1 MTHDSSAESGKDFIR
16 AQIAEDIASG
26 HFGGK
31 VITRL
36 PPEPNGFPHIG
47 HAKAFL
53 LDYGVAIENSGHCNL
68 RFDDTN
74 PLKEE
79 TAFVEAIKE
88 DIRWIGIDWQDREYY
103 ASDYY
108 QQLYDMAVVLIRKGK
123 AYVDDLSAEQV
134 REHRGTLTE
143 PGMNSPYRDRGV
155 EENLDLFERM
165 KNGEFADGEKTLRAK
180 IDMSSPNINM
190 RDPVMYRIIH
200 ATHHRTGDA
209 WCIYPTYDWAH
220 GQSDSI
226 EGITHSLCDLAYEDH
241 RPLYDWFLDE
251 LGIHHPRQMEFAR
264 LVLGFTVLSKRKLRK
279 LVEEGIV
286 DGWDDPRLPTL
297 RGLRR
302 RGYTPSMI
310 SSFIERIGISKT
322 HSMVDMALFEYFAR
336 EELNRTARRVMAVLD
351 PVKLII
357 DNYPEGVTEELEA
370 ENNPEDPT
378 SGSRRVPFSRELFI
392 EREDFTEDPPPKYYR
407 LAPGRE
413 VRLKYAY
420 YVTYTGIVKDPVSGK
435 VSEIH
440 CTYDPATKGGWSE
453 DGRKV
458 KGTLHWVSTGHA
470 TDIQVRLYD
479 RLFTRENM
487 EETEDYFAYLNPDCL
502 TILNGCKIESGAL
515 TDPGAGVQFL
525 RQGYFCR
532 DTEDSESGC
541 PVYNR
546 IVPLKDSWAKIE
558 KKAKAQT

>member
-1 MTHDSSAESGKDFIR
+1 MTESGSTEGAKDFIR
-16 AQIAEDIASG
+16 AQIAEDMASG
-26 HFGGK
+26 RFGGK

-36 PPEPNGFPHIG
+36 PPEPNGYPHIG

-53 LDYGVAIENSGHCNL
+53 LDYNVAVENNGHCNL

-79 TAFVEAIKE
+79 AEFVEAIKE
-88 DIRWIGIDWQDREYY
+88 DLHWIGIDWAEREYY

-108 QQLYDMAVVLIRKGK
+108 QALYDMAVVLIKNGK

-134 REHRGTLTE
+134 REYRGTLTE
-143 PGMNSPYRDRGV
+143 PGINSPFRERSV
-155 EENLDLFERM
+155 EENLDLFCRM
-165 KNGEFADGEKTLRAK
+165 KNGEYADGEKTLRAK
-180 IDMSSPNINM
+180 IDMSAPNINL

-241 RPLYDWFLDE
+241 RPLYDWFLNE

-286 DGWDDPRLPTL
+286 EGWDDPRLPTL

-310 SSFIERIGISKT
+310 RAFIDRIGISKT
-322 HSMVDMALFEYFAR
+322 HSMVDMPLLEYFAR
-336 EELNRTARRVMAVLD
+336 EELNKTARRVMAVLD
-351 PVKLII
+351 PVKLVI
-357 DNYPEGVTEELEA
+357 DNYPENKSEELEA
-370 ENNPEDPT
+370 ENNPEEPAV
-378 SGSRRVPFSRELFI
+378 GSRKVLFSRELFI
-392 EREDFTEDPPPKYYR
+392 EREDFAEEPPPKYYR
-407 LAPGRE
+407 LAPGKE
-413 VRLKYAY
+413 VRLKHAY
-420 YVTYTGIVKDPVSGK
+420 YVTCTSFVKDPVSGK

-440 CTYDPATKGGWSE
+440 CTYDPATRGGWSE

-458 KGTLHWVSTGHA
+458 RGTIHWVSTDHA
-470 TDIQVRLYD
+470 VDIQVRLYD

-487 EETEDYFAYLNPDCL
+487 EETEDYITYLSPQSL
-502 TILNGCKIESGAL
+502 TTLAGCKIEDGVL
-515 TDPGAGVQFL
+515 TAPGVGVQFL

-532 DTEDSESGC
+532 DSAESENGT

-546 IVPLKDSWAKIE
+546 IVALKDSWAKIE
-558 KKAKAQT
+558 KKAEKAT